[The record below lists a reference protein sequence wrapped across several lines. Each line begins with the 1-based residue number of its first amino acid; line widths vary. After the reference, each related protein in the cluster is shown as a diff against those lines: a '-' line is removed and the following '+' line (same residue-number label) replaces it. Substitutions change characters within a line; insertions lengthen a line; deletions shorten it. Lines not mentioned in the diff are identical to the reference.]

1 MTDYLVGLGIENVPH
16 TKKTYL
22 GHLIAVYRLME
33 AHGCSEDACRAG
45 MFHSLYGTERFQ
57 GFKIPLER
65 RSDVRALIGDR
76 ADRLAYLNCAMDR
89 ASFDRALAEGTAPV
103 RFSDRVVSE

>member
-1 MTDYLVGLGIENVPH
+1 MSLNGTTSGAHSPMPKDFKRMTDFLVALGIESVPH

-65 RSDVRALIGDR
+65 RSEVRALIGDR
-76 ADRLAYLNCAMDR
+76 AER
-89 ASFDRALAEGTAPV
+89 
-103 RFSDRVVSE
+103 